1 VELKALV
8 LRVYILDVRV
18 AAVGLGGVELGLRM
32 CVLVG
37 TRRGERGFER
47 GGLQGSTTYCYWCLH
62 YGDQRHRVGKY
73 LDVSSAVFSFRPWKN
88 KSSDR
93 YKDDPSAGVPRLKYT
108 FSSSPSSYN
117 PIPILSYPI
126 LILLPKY
133 IPSPAR
139 LPVSLG
145 TDKPAQS
152 PRSGQFGT
160 VAPITHMCG
169 WRGCQDWESPVVGLC

>member
-1 VELKALV
+1 VELEALV

-32 CVLVG
+32 CVLAG
-37 TRRGERGFER
+37 TGRGERGFVREGR
-47 GGLQGSTTYCYWCLH
+47 RLTATGASIMMINDADSVSISTSQVLRSPFYLGRTRAQIDTKTTLLQGSRASNIL
-62 YGDQRHRVGKY
+62 R
-73 LDVSSAVFSFRPWKN
+73 LPL
-88 KSSDR
+88 
-93 YKDDPSAGVPRLKYT
+93 PPRITPFL
-108 FSSSPSSYN
+108 SC
-117 PIPILSYPI
+117 PIPSYPI

-169 WRGCQDWESPVVGLC
+169 WRGCQDWESPVVGLW